1 MDKHIDYNY
10 FKILDQD
17 GEVCG
22 VGAAEKGSPNEVF
35 IINEIMNFNY
45 TLVKITKEEY
55 DDYDDG
61 IEIKNF

>member
-22 VGAAEKGSPNEVF
+22 VGAAEKGSDNEVF
-35 IINEIMNFNY
+35 IINEIMNINY
-45 TLVKITKEEY
+45 TLVKITKEEFE
-55 DDYDDG
+55 DYDEGD
-61 IEIKNF
+61 EIRNF